1 MKEIT
6 VQELK
11 EKKDNREKF
20 TLLDVRE
27 SHEYYISNI
36 GGLLVPLD
44 QLGGKLNEFDKN
56 EEIVITC
63 RSGSRS
69 AKACELLSENGFTN
83 VFNLQGGVNEWAR
96 QIDTSLPVY

>member
-6 VQELK
+6 VEELK
-11 EKKDNREKF
+11 HKKDNKENF

-36 GGLLVPLD
+36 GGLLLPLD
-44 QLGGKLNEFDKN
+44 QLAGKMDEFDKE
-56 EEIVITC
+56 EEIIVTC

-69 AKACELLSENGFTN
+69 AKACELLSENGFKN
-83 VFNLQGGVNEWAR
+83 VFNLKGGVNEWAR
-96 QIDTSLPVY
+96 KIDTSLPVY